1 VATYTPKKIVPTIK
15 TPKKIVPTIKSIT
28 GRDVL
33 ARVPSVKRKLWGG
46 AFCQL
51 WGGAFCQLWGGAFC
65 QLWGGAFCQLWG
77 GAFWSSGYSIDTSI
91 DTVGRHGSEEAIRR
105 YVAGQGRQGE
115 YRHLHAQQWEPPDQ
129 QWELF

>member
-1 VATYTPKKIVPTIK
+1 MATYTPKKIVPTIK

-51 WGGAFCQLWGGAFC
+51 WGGAF
-65 QLWGGAFCQLWG
+65 
-77 GAFWSSGYSIDTSI
+77 WSSGYSIDTSI
-91 DTVGRHGSEEAIRR
+91 DTVGRHGSEEAIRHGSEEAIRR